1 MGLTRELLQGI
12 TSVRRAAN
20 RDPVRERVTPAR
32 LRGQKELQMKR
43 LTLVCFLLSF
53 CATSIVAGPAPQS
66 NCQTSGESKCSAG
79 FKECQESL
87 IDFRAAEQFMQ
98 LKATVLADLNRLEKS
113 RPTKPK
119 IAPVR
124 VAFVNRQKTGN
135 GAVYRATVGLNRKSS
150 VQTTSAVQPVS
161 LESAA
166 GTPSYKRMP

>member
-20 RDPVRERVTPAR
+20 RDPVRERATPAR
-32 LRGQKELQMKR
+32 LRGQEELQMKK
-43 LTLVCFLLSF
+43 LTLVCLLLSL
-53 CATSIVAGPAPQS
+53 CASSIVAGPPPQS
-66 NCQTSGESKCSAG
+66 NRQTSGQSKCSAG

-87 IDFRAAEQFMQ
+87 IDFKAAEQFMQ

-119 IAPVR
+119 TATVR
-124 VAFVNRQKTGN
+124 NADVNRQKIGN
-135 GAVYRATVGLNRKSS
+135 AAVYSATVGPNRISS
-150 VQTTSAVQPVS
+150 VQATSAVQPVS

-166 GTPSYKRMP
+166 GTSKEIR